1 MTRPRAVD
9 ANQAVIVDALRDM
22 GCTVQ
27 LLHKVGQGC
36 PDLLVGFRGAN
47 LLIEVKDGKKPPSA
61 RKLRPAQVEWHA
73 GWKGQVA
80 VAESVDDA
88 LRIIT

>member
-1 MTRPRAVD
+1 MTRLRAVD
-9 ANQAVIVDALRDM
+9 ANQAEIVKALRDM

-27 LLHKVGQGC
+27 LLHAVGQGC
-36 PDLLVGFRGAN
+36 PDLLVGFRGTN
-47 LLIEVKDGKKPPSA
+47 LLIEVKDGRKIPSE

-88 LRIIT
+88 LRIVT

>member
-9 ANQAVIVDALRDM
+9 ANQAEIVKALRDM

-36 PDLLVGFRGAN
+36 PDLLVGFRGTN
-47 LLIEVKDGKKPPSA
+47 LLIEVKDGRKIPSE

-73 GWKGQVA
+73 GWKGQAA

-88 LRIIT
+88 VRIIT